1 MKSQAQVIDFFREL
15 GIYVDDT
22 TSKKYNNTC
31 LFANMELQ
39 FRVNGK
45 LYTIPCKDID
55 LKVNESGFLKRV
67 TLKGEDIEYDEEKDK
82 METEKQLEEFE
93 ALLGGY

>member
-1 MKSQAQVIDFFREL
+1 MKSQVQVIDFFRAL

-22 TSKKYNNTC
+22 TSKKYNNSC
-31 LFANMELQ
+31 LFADMELQ

-67 TLKGEDIEYDEEKDK
+67 TLKGEDIEYDEEADEIALKLE
-82 METEKQLEEFE
+82 MEEFE